1 MTLMA
6 AAFAGRG
13 IGSCAVSP
21 PITSTTNAGVVES
34 GTLAALLTAGGA
46 TLIDDGISCDHDG
59 ILDPGESGQLRVTV
73 ANTGLFAA
81 DEVSVTAT
89 TTAPGVRVGAP
100 VQVPAIGPL
109 TSLQLSIPVTLLPSA
124 PRNTPITITLH
135 VAGFN
140 LCARSGIDVSLTVP
154 TGIDE
159 LANASTIDRVETTI
173 TPWTRTGTA
182 NLWNVAAEASGNKL
196 WSGRDLAVVTD
207 TQLVSPALL
216 ASPTDPFVVKFSHAF
231 SLEPGFDGGVI
242 ELSTNGGMTWT
253 DAALLGVTPGY
264 TRTISTV
271 FGNPIAGRMAYSAT
285 SPGFPAR
292 SLVTLDFGTQFAGQ
306 SVLLRFR
313 IGTDTSVAGT
323 GWNIDD
329 IEISGITNTPFPA
342 LVPEPSTCTARRA
355 PLEDSALISVQQ
367 APATSLDAF
376 DSATCVLKDAE

>member
-1 MTLMA
+1 MA

-21 PITSTTNAGVVES
+21 PITSSTNAGVVES
-34 GTLAALLTAGGA
+34 GTLAAQLTAGGA

-59 ILDPGESGQLRVTV
+59 ILDPGESGRLRVTV

-81 DEVSVTAT
+81 DDVNITAT
-89 TTAPGVRVGAP
+89 TAAPGVRVGAP
-100 VQVPAIGPL
+100 VKVTTVGPH
-109 TSLQLSIPVTLLPSA
+109 TSLELSIPVTLLPTA
-124 PRNTPITITLH
+124 PRNTPVTLTLH
-135 VAGFN
+135 VTGLN
-140 LCARSGIDVSLTVP
+140 LCARTGIDVSITVP

-159 LANASTIDRVETTI
+159 NANASKIDQVQTTI
-173 TPWTRTGTA
+173 TPWTKTGTA
-182 NLWNVAAEASGNKL
+182 NLWNVSAEVTGNKL

-231 SLEPGFDGGVI
+231 SLESGFDGGVI
-242 ELSTNGGMTWT
+242 ELSTNGGTTWT

-264 TRTISTV
+264 TRTISTA
-271 FGNPIAGRMAYSAT
+271 FGNPLAGRMAYSGA

-292 SLVTLDFGTQFAGQ
+292 SLVTLNFGTRFAGQ

-329 IEISGITNTPFPA
+329 VDVSGITNTPFPA
-342 LVPEPSTCTARRA
+342 LVPEPSTCTARQA
-355 PLEDSALISVQQ
+355 PLDDSAVTAVQQ
-367 APATSLDAF
+367 APATSLAAF
-376 DSATCVLKDAE
+376 DGAVCILKDAAE